1 MNLTDTSIKTGHF
14 VEITGFLGPEV
25 LCERLH
31 EMGLRVGTKLN
42 ILGRAPFKG
51 PLLLRF
57 NTSFLALRLD
67 EAACAQVRASE
78 LKV

>member
-14 VEITGFLGPEV
+14 VEITGFSGPDV

-67 EAACAQVRASE
+67 EAACAEVRAAG